1 MFFLHVIV
9 QLNPAGKSFRRLVKM
24 ADNFSVLDLRPRTV
38 VGLDGLLVVED
49 VHTDRTVG
57 KLLLRVPG
65 VEMCHQVVLLVEVER
80 ADKTPELRL
89 FLVMRLDVGQQEVG
103 RRELLAA
110 LWTRGLLQLLAVLL
124 TQVLVIGPFLLED
137 LVTDLAGKT
146 LLHMKLLVLFQLTL
160 RGESFITDRTKIIKR
175 FCKMFFF
182 FCIF

>member
-9 QLNPAGKSFRRLVKM
+9 QLNSAGKSFRRLVKM
-24 ADNFSVLDLRPRTV
+24 TDNFSVLDLRPRTV

-89 FLVMRLDVGQQEVG
+89 FLVMRLDMSQQEVG
-103 RRELLAA
+103 R
-110 LWTRGLLQLLAVLL
+110 
-124 TQVLVIGPFLLED
+124 
-137 LVTDLAGKT
+137 
-146 LLHMKLLVLFQLTL
+146 
-160 RGESFITDRTKIIKR
+160 
-175 FCKMFFF
+175 
-182 FCIF
+182 

>member
-1 MFFLHVIV
+1 MTDDL
-9 QLNPAGKSFRRLVKM
+9 
-24 ADNFSVLDLRPRTV
+24 SVLDLRPRTV
-38 VGLDGLLVVED
+38 VALNGFLIAED
-49 VHTDRTVG
+49 IHADRTVG
-57 KLLLRVPG
+57 ELLLGVPG
-65 VEMCHQVVLLVEVER
+65 VEMGHQVVFLVKVQG

-110 LWTRGLLQLLAVLL
+110 LWTRGLLQLLAMLL
-124 TQVLVIGPFLLED
+124 TQVLVVGPFLLED
-137 LVTDLAGKT
+137 LVTDLAGET